1 MVTRSQARKL
11 LQGLHKGLATF
22 RAPSAS
28 TAEAIT
34 LIVRL
39 EEDDGSRVEEEVGSR
54 VLEIGSRVEE
64 DDGSRD
70 LEVGSRVLE
79 IGSRF

>member
-1 MVTRSQARKL
+1 MTRSQARKL

-28 TAEAIT
+28 TVEAIT

-39 EEDDGSRVEEEVGSR
+39 EEDDGSRDLEVASR

-64 DDGSRD
+64 DDGFRD
-70 LEVGSRVLE
+70 LEVGSRV
-79 IGSRF
+79 